1 MASPAN
7 STRVPPG
14 RKAVN
19 MGDVVT
25 CSRCKA
31 GLPRSAFYK
40 SSYKKNGLQSAC
52 KSCSDAW
59 RVEKKAESEEFRD
72 RQRAYSRKW
81 AATNRQQMLDLYR
94 CYNMRRKYG
103 LSAED
108 VTAFH
113 SAHDDT
119 CAICGEKK
127 PLSIDHNHATGQV
140 RGSLCADC
148 NFGIGNFKDSI
159 PLLARAVLYLSVQP
173 EHSEAVN
180 INVRRDRKASSKGR
194 G

>member
-1 MASPAN
+1 MASTAN

-14 RKAVN
+14 RRAVN

-40 SSYKKNGLQSAC
+40 STYKKNGLQSAC

-59 RVEKKAESEEFRD
+59 RAEKKAQSEEFRD

-81 AATNRQQMLDLYR
+81 AAANRQQMLDLYR

-108 VTAFH
+108 VSAFH
-113 SAHDDT
+113 SAHNEE

-127 PLSIDHNHATGQV
+127 PLSIDHDHKTGQI

-148 NFGIGNFKDSI
+148 NFGVGNFKDSI
-159 PLLARAVLYLSVQP
+159 ALLSKAVLYLSVQP
-173 EHSEAVN
+173 SFSEAVN
-180 INVRRDRKASSKGR
+180 INVRRDRAASSKSR